1 MLVAYLL
8 VGLFG
13 AIIGS
18 FLNVLI
24 IRLYKGIT
32 IMGRSECPHCRTTL
46 RPQHLVPVLSWIWLR
61 GRCATCQYSIH
72 IQYPLVEITSAAI
85 FVVVYL
91 RHPLL
96 TDPSLWPVFAVE
108 SIFLLLLLALTVFD
122 LRWKVLPI
130 EPMIIGTVLVAT
142 WKVMSG
148 TLPWMSVLIGMVVG
162 GGFLGAQVWLSRGRA
177 MGGGDP
183 WLGLLMGAFL
193 GWPQVGV
200 ALYFTYVVGGGIIL
214 VLYLLGMVRKG
225 SRIPFAPFLVL
236 GTLGAMVYG
245 QAMEIWI
252 RRLF

>member
-61 GRCATCQYSIH
+61 GRCATCQYPIH
-72 IQYPLVEITSAAI
+72 IQYPLVELAATAM
-85 FVVVYL
+85 FLLVYL
-91 RHPLL
+91 RYPLL
-96 TDPSLWPVFAVE
+96 ANPSLWPLFVIE
-108 SIFLLLLLALTVFD
+108 SLFLLLLLALVAFD

-130 EPMIIGTVLVAT
+130 EPMVIAVIIAAAWNIL
-142 WKVMSG
+142 SG
-148 TLPWMSVLIGMVVG
+148 TLPWMSVLIGMLVG

-177 MGGGDP
+177 MGEGDP

-214 VLYLLGMVRKG
+214 VLYLLGMIRKG
-225 SRIPFAPFLVL
+225 SRIPFAPFLAL
-236 GTLGAMVYG
+236 GTVGAIVYG
-245 QAMEIWI
+245 QAIEMWV